1 MIHGQPGVPI
11 LWLTCIMAICLNSD
25 FSSLA
30 LVTLPA
36 EADGKKMLAA
46 TGKCQPSETGG
57 LSMAIISDIEQ
68 QVFEALEQDKRTNK
82 YAIEVIDENGLVTL
96 KGKVYTEE
104 DRKIAD
110 EIASRQRG
118 VIKVIDEM
126 EITKPDDGSKLMEH
140 SEIIN
145 RAPNE

>member
-1 MIHGQPGVPI
+1 
-11 LWLTCIMAICLNSD
+11 
-25 FSSLA
+25 
-30 LVTLPA
+30 
-36 EADGKKMLAA
+36 
-46 TGKCQPSETGG
+46 
-57 LSMAIISDIEQ
+57 MAIISDIEQ

-82 YAIEVIDENGLVTL
+82 YAIEVINENGLVTL

>member
-1 MIHGQPGVPI
+1 
-11 LWLTCIMAICLNSD
+11 MAICLNSD

-57 LSMAIISDIEQ
+57 LSMTIISDIEQ

-82 YAIEVIDENGLVTL
+82 YAIEVINENGLVTL